1 MSDDAA
7 SAKAKGIEAFKAK
20 DFEKSVVE
28 FNNAIALAP
37 SDHTLYGNLSAS
49 YYNLNK
55 FDEALE
61 SAENCIKINPGWSK
75 GYQRKGL
82 ALTAL
87 KKKKEAIDAYNE
99 GLKVDPTN
107 EQIKESLQL
116 LEEEMN
122 SEDNPFFN
130 AETMTKLMMNEKTRG
145 YLADPDFKMKFELCK
160 KNPQMFMQMMQMD
173 KRFMDVFQVI
183 TGIDL
188 EMMQKNKED
197 TQKFSEQAKKEKE
210 EREAK
215 KKKEEEERKKKEE
228 EEALPDD
235 EKTKLANH
243 KLADKEKDLG
253 NTFYKNKDFEN
264 ALTHYEKAIEL
275 FPEDL
280 TYYTNKAAV
289 FFEMKEYDKWIE
301 QCDRAVEI
309 TKDGYYD
316 YAKLSKAFARKA
328 NALSK
333 LKRYDESI
341 ENYKKAMREHNDPAY
356 KEAMKS
362 VEKHKKVEEELA
374 YLDPAKAEEHREAGN
389 KLFSENQYPEAIK
402 EYDEGLRRDP
412 NNVKIYSNRAATYM
426 KLMELPHAL
435 KDINKG
441 LEIDPNFVK
450 LWVRKGNIHFLMKE
464 YHKALEAFDKG
475 LKLEPDNKELAE
487 GKQKVMMAI
496 TMSAS
501 GGGDGES
508 DQERLAKAMADPEI
522 QALLKDLRI
531 QQLLKEMQ
539 ENPVAA
545 QAKLKDS
552 FYVDAIN
559 KLVAAGVVKLR

>member
-1 MSDDAA
+1 MSEDAA
-7 SAKAKGIEAFKAK
+7 SVKARGIEAFKTK
-20 DFEKSVVE
+20 DFEKSALE
-28 FNNAIALAP
+28 FSKAIKLSP

-61 SAENCIKINPGWSK
+61 SAENCIKVNPTWSK

-87 KKKKEAIDAYNE
+87 NKKKDAIEAYKE
-99 GLKVDPTN
+99 GLKVDPSN

-116 LEEEMN
+116 LEDEMS

-145 YLADPDFKMKFELCK
+145 YFADPDFKMKFELCK

-173 KRFMDVFQVI
+173 KKFMDVFQVI
-183 TGIDL
+183 TGLDL
-188 EMMQKNKED
+188 EMMQKTREED
-197 TQKFSEQAKKEKE
+197 EKFSEVRKKAKE
-210 EREAK
+210 EEEAK
-215 KKKEEEERKKKEE
+215 KKQEEEERKKKEE

-253 NTFYKNKDFEN
+253 NGFYKKKDFEN
-264 ALTHYEKAIEL
+264 AILHYNKAIEL
-275 FPEDL
+275 FPSDL
-280 TYYTNKAAV
+280 TYHTNKAAV
-289 FFEMKEYDKWIE
+289 YFEMKEYEKCIE
-301 QCDRAVEI
+301 FCDAAEEI
-309 TKDGYYD
+309 TKEGYYD
-316 YAKLSKAFARKA
+316 YAKLAKAFARKA

-341 ENYKKAMREHNDPAY
+341 EYYKKAMREHGDPSFKDAL
-356 KEAMKS
+356 KA
-362 VEKHKKVEEELA
+362 VEKQKKLEEELA
-374 YLDPAKAEEHREAGN
+374 YLDPTKAEEHREAGN
-389 KLFSENQYPEAIK
+389 KLFSENKYPEAIK

-412 NNVKIYSNRAATYM
+412 NNVKIYSNRAATYT

-441 LEIDPNFVK
+441 LEIDPNFIK
-450 LWVRKGNIHFLMKE
+450 LWIRKGNIHFLMKE

-475 LKLEPDNKELAE
+475 LKIEADNKELIE

-501 GGGDGES
+501 GGDGES
-508 DQERLAKAMADPEI
+508 DKERLAKAMADPEI
-522 QALLKDLRI
+522 QALLKDLRV

-545 QAKLKDS
+545 QAKLKDQ
-552 FYVDAIN
+552 FYIEAIN